1 MKRKWL
7 IFLIPAV
14 LISAAALFLFRFPF
28 RTTEKTQ
35 SFDAQRA
42 YQHVLTQIDFGPRTP
57 GSTAQEYFIEYAS
70 NELENFGWQV
80 EIQNT
85 EIMGHSIR
93 NIIARRGTGPEW
105 VILGAHYDSRF
116 HADEDADP
124 TKAAQPVA
132 GANDGAS
139 GVAVLLELARV
150 IPQDINKEIWLV
162 FFDAEDQGRLPGW
175 DWILG
180 SRAFVQ
186 ELVGK
191 PDAVV
196 VIDMIGDSDLNIY
209 REMASDQSLTDEIWE
224 TAANLGFSGTFID
237 ENKYSILDDHVPFID
252 AGIPAIDIID
262 IEYDYWHT
270 SEDTADKVSLRSLEI
285 IGMTLLTWLNK

>member
-1 MKRKWL
+1 
-7 IFLIPAV
+7 
-14 LISAAALFLFRFPF
+14 
-28 RTTEKTQ
+28 
-35 SFDAQRA
+35 
-42 YQHVLTQIDFGPRTP
+42 
-57 GSTAQEYFIEYAS
+57 
-70 NELENFGWQV
+70 
-80 EIQNT
+80 
-85 EIMGHSIR
+85 
-93 NIIARRGTGPEW
+93 
-105 VILGAHYDSRF
+105 
-116 HADEDADP
+116 
-124 TKAAQPVA
+124 
-132 GANDGAS
+132 
-139 GVAVLLELARV
+139 ARV

>member
-1 MKRKWL
+1 MKCKWL
-7 IFLIPAV
+7 IIIIPIV
-14 LISAAALFLFRFPF
+14 LISAVALFLLRLSLH
-28 RTTEKTQ
+28 KTRQ
-35 SFDAQRA
+35 ESSFDAQRA

-57 GSTAQEYFIEYAS
+57 GSSSQEEFINYAS
-70 NELENFGWQV
+70 RELKKSGWQV

-85 EIMGHSIR
+85 EMMGHPIR
-93 NIIARRGTGPEW
+93 NIIARRGTGSEW

-116 HADEDADP
+116 YADEDTDP
-124 TKAAQPVA
+124 IKAAQPVD

-162 FFDAEDQGRLPGW
+162 FFDAEDQGHLPDW

-186 ELVGK
+186 ALEGK

-196 VIDMIGDSDLNIY
+196 VIDMIGDADLNIY
-209 REMASDQSLTDEIWE
+209 REIASNPSLTDEIWE
-224 TAANLGFSGTFID
+224 TAADLGFSDVFIN
-237 ENKYSILDDHVPFID
+237 ENKYSILDDHLPFID

-262 IEYDYWHT
+262 IEYEYWHT
-270 SEDTADKVSLRSLEI
+270 SEDTPDKVSERSLEV
-285 IGMTLLTWLNK
+285 IGMTLLTWLKK